1 MEKLLGKFAPN
12 IYALLRIVA
21 GFTFLL
27 HGTQKLWGFPP
38 SGRPPMPL
46 PPLMMAA
53 GVIELVAG
61 ALILVGFFTS
71 LAAFIASGQMAV
83 AYFMTHQPKGALP
96 IQNGGEAAVLFCF
109 VFLFFA
115 AHGSGLWSLDAFI
128 NKRKNKRAVEPA
140 YN

>member
-1 MEKLLGKFAPN
+1 MEKLLGKFTPEL
-12 IYALLRIVA
+12 YALLRIVV

-46 PPLMMAA
+46 PPLMLVA
-53 GVIELVAG
+53 GGIELVAG

-109 VFLFFA
+109 LFLFFA
-115 AHGSGLWSLDAFI
+115 AYGSGLWSIDALI
-128 NKRKNKRAVEPA
+128 NKGKNKRAVEPA